1 MAAKIDIASLYS
13 YGVSQLRSE
22 NRDSSVN
29 IVTELQAGRVKNVCS
44 ISDRDR
50 MFCLL
55 HLPDRFRLWPLLVWQ
70 ILVSHENDVAKYTL
84 KESQVCSRDRLHD
97 GG

>member
-1 MAAKIDIASLYS
+1 MKSGSVFNDESPVNGWSSIPCRFMTFSITTTTVMAAKIDIASLYS

-55 HLPDRFRLWPLLVWQ
+55 HLPDRFRL
-70 ILVSHENDVAKYTL
+70 
-84 KESQVCSRDRLHD
+84 
-97 GG
+97 